1 MVVKPS
7 SQLHYHDIVART
19 LTMLIFHIFFLS
31 LQGDLDL
38 LSDNLFEELIRAA
51 EPNPSLDTEAPDRST
66 TFHSDH
72 DYLAH
77 KSPSEHSDSG
87 ISVVS
92 DDSRS
97 MLRLSTSSDKN
108 VTDDQLELYTSYGY
122 SLTCN
127 DPVEVASL
135 YDIPSENDGSLA
147 KAASS
152 DYDHQ
157 NDDISDTF
165 NEFSHMGK
173 DDDISIDF
181 GKNKYIVCL

>member
-1 MVVKPS
+1 M
-7 SQLHYHDIVART
+7 
-19 LTMLIFHIFFLS
+19 
-31 LQGDLDL
+31 
-38 LSDNLFEELIRAA
+38 SDNLFEELIRAA